1 MNRGMVYITGA
12 GPGDEGLITVRG
24 LETIRAA
31 QVLVY
36 DRLAGAALVEQAPE
50 HCEKIYVGKE
60 SSNHTMTQDEINELL
75 FKKALEGKVVTRL
88 KGGDPYVF
96 GRGGEEALYLEE
108 RSIPYE
114 VVPGITSGI
123 GGLAYSGIPITHR
136 DFASSFHIITG
147 HLKEEDQELDWETL
161 ARLKGTLVFYMGMAQ
176 LETISGKLVEQG
188 MEKDT
193 PVALVQWATTA
204 KQRTVT
210 GTLETIVEVAKREK
224 MTSPVLIVVGKVVE
238 LRNQLNFYER
248 KPLLGKRILVTRAR
262 AQSSKLSEQ
271 IRRLGGEALEFP
283 LIRIEKTVDP
293 STFHE
298 ILTPLD
304 AYTWVVFTSQNGV
317 DAFFEALWDA
327 GKDARSLGTAR
338 IAAVGSA
345 TGEALK
351 GWGLRADLIPER
363 FVAESL
369 LEGLIPLLGEN
380 EKFLLVQGEQA
391 RTLLGEELARF
402 GALKVLHVY
411 HTVKESQGASGD
423 LIGYLAENPVD
434 AITFASSSTVDHLVE
449 VLNKDCSVLQGI
461 PLISMG
467 PITSETMKTHGLDI
481 AKEASPHNLKG
492 LMDALLEGVK
502 RG

>member
-24 LETIRAA
+24 LETIRQA

-50 HCEKIYVGKE
+50 SCEKIYVGKE

-75 FKKALEGKVVTRL
+75 YQKALSGKVVTRL

-108 RSIPYE
+108 RGIPYE

-136 DFASSFHIITG
+136 DYASSFHIITG

-188 MEKDT
+188 MDQDT

-210 GTLETIVEVAKREK
+210 GTLETILNIAKREK
-224 MTSPVLIVVGKVVE
+224 MTSPVLIVVGKVVK
-238 LRNQLNFYER
+238 LRDQLNFYER

-283 LIRIEKTVDP
+283 LIRIEKTLDASRVQ
-293 STFHE
+293 E
-298 ILTPLD
+298 IFSPLD
-304 AYTWVVFTSQNGV
+304 SFTWVVFTSQNGV

-327 GKDARSLGTAR
+327 GSDARSLGTAR
-338 IAAVGSA
+338 IAVVGSA

-351 GWGLRADLIPER
+351 GWGLRADLVPER

-369 LEGLIPLLGEN
+369 LEGLIPMLESD
-380 EKFLLVQGEQA
+380 EKILLVQGEQA
-391 RTLLGEELARF
+391 RTLIGEELARF
-402 GALKVLHVY
+402 GEVKVLHAY
-411 HTVKESQGASGD
+411 RTVKETHGDPGD
-423 LIGYLAENPVD
+423 LIEFLAGTPVD
-434 AITFASSSTVDHLVE
+434 AITFASSSTVDYLVE
-449 VLNKDCSVLQGI
+449 ALNRDVSVLHGI

-467 PITSETMKTHGLDI
+467 PITSKTMMTHGLDI
-481 AKEASPHNLKG
+481 TKEASPHNLEG